1 LNPFAI
7 IIGIILLTG
16 SLFYVAA
23 PFRSW
28 ANPVKTKKQASKNSQ
43 SLQADHQA
51 VIIALR
57 DLDFDY
63 RAGKIS
69 EEDYP
74 GIRASLLEKAALTL
88 KDLEESSDA
97 RLEKLIQ
104 ARRQQQSSASNSA
117 ETQNTSGSLTCAKCQ
132 SPLAVDANFCMKCG
146 TAVSRAF
153 CPHCGKPTQP
163 DDQFCPACG
172 KATTQ
177 PILSENNQAS

>member
-1 LNPFAI
+1 MNPIAI
-7 IIGIILLTG
+7 IIGILLLAG

-23 PFRSW
+23 PFRAV
-28 ANPVKTKKQASKNSQ
+28 ANPVKLKSQESRISQ

-51 VIIALR
+51 VILALR

-63 RAGKIS
+63 QAGKIS

-74 GIRASLLEKAALTL
+74 GIRASLLEKAAFTL
-88 KDLEESSDA
+88 KEVEESSDA

-104 ARRQQQSSASNSA
+104 ARRKQHESLDKTGGIGS
-117 ETQNTSGSLTCAKCQ
+117 TQEDKVCIKCQ
-132 SPLAVDANFCMKCG
+132 APLTEGANFCMRCG

-153 CPHCGKPTQP
+153 CPHCGKSILP

-172 KATTQ
+172 KAT
-177 PILSENNQAS
+177 SNQSHQ

>member
-7 IIGIILLTG
+7 IIGILLLAG

-23 PFRSW
+23 PFR
-28 ANPVKTKKQASKNSQ
+28 AGVNPVKLKKQASKTSQ
-43 SLQADHQA
+43 SLRDDHQA
-51 VIIALR
+51 VILALR

-63 RAGKIS
+63 QAGKIS

-74 GIRASLLEKAALTL
+74 GIRAGLLEKAAFTL
-88 KDLEESSDA
+88 KEVEESSDA

-104 ARRQQQSSASNSA
+104 ARRKQQSSESDSA
-117 ETQNTSGSLTCAKCQ
+117 ETQKNGFGGHTCAKCQ

-146 TAVSRAF
+146 TAVSREF

-172 KATTQ
+172 KAVTHQ
-177 PILSENNQAS
+177 SYP

>member
-7 IIGIILLTG
+7 IIGILLLAG

-23 PFRSW
+23 PLRPGVT
-28 ANPVKTKKQASKNSQ
+28 PVKLKKQASKTSQ

-51 VIIALR
+51 VILALR

-63 RAGKIS
+63 QAGKIS

-74 GIRASLLEKAALTL
+74 GIRASLLEKAAFTL
-88 KDLEESSDA
+88 KEVEESSDA
-97 RLEKLIQ
+97 QLEKLIQ
-104 ARRQQQSSASNSA
+104 ARRKQQSSASDLSETRNS
-117 ETQNTSGSLTCAKCQ
+117 NSGSLICAKCQ
-132 SPLAVDANFCMKCG
+132 SPLAIGANFCMKCG

-153 CPHCGKPTQP
+153 CPHCGKPIQP

-172 KATTQ
+172 KAVT
-177 PILSENNQAS
+177 NQSPP

>member
-1 LNPFAI
+1 MNPFAI

-97 RLEKLIQ
+97 P
-104 ARRQQQSSASNSA
+104 AGSSNGIFHFHGFKRKQFLSSLDGLSFFHSDRNDCAW
-117 ETQNTSGSLTCAKCQ
+117 ERGS
-132 SPLAVDANFCMKCG
+132 
-146 TAVSRAF
+146 
-153 CPHCGKPTQP
+153 HC
-163 DDQFCPACG
+163 F
-172 KATTQ
+172 
-177 PILSENNQAS
+177 